1 MKAVVFSTLFLLLLP
16 VGHAAAQNGSMGQT
30 NMEQEDELVYSSYWQ
45 QKVYA
50 QRCFKACPSLAPQL
64 YDALSDFKEQFGP
77 SVEAVESLV
86 AKPGETPEQTQARV
100 RSKWEKDAD
109 RLNFSCAP
117 CNNTL
122 AIIRA
127 RAKGMG
133 SSPLR
138 EALLRN
144 HPDFAK
150 RPDLMMAKGF
160 VKRLVHTDPLSELEL
175 VLDYPAS
182 WKETPAP
189 AGASA
194 VYSDNG
200 HGYERFL
207 LFTAPHPD
215 LMEEQ
220 LDNKTSLRVLN
231 ESVDELMDER
241 WCGESKGCQAGALH
255 MDGRPARWFVQKR
268 EKPGVYHM
276 QTLWVYTVIGNRLAA
291 LQMDVRSSRPSETPA
306 SVEQR
311 FSRYLPAFLRM
322 AESMRVIRQDPAA
335 QPMD

>member
-1 MKAVVFSTLFLLLLP
+1 MNAVVFFVVFLLFILAGP
-16 VGHAAAQNGSMGQT
+16 AAAQNDSLGRT
-30 NMEQEDELVYSSYWQ
+30 NLEQEDALVYSSYWQ

-50 QRCFKACPSLAPQL
+50 ERCFKACPPLAPRL
-64 YDALSDFKEQFGP
+64 YDALSDFKGQFGP
-77 SVEAVESLV
+77 SVEAVERLV
-86 AKPGETPEQTQARV
+86 AKPGETPEQTQARF

-109 RLNFSCAP
+109 TLNFSCAP

-122 AIIRA
+122 SIIQA
-127 RAKGMG
+127 RAKGLAN
-133 SSPLR
+133 SPLR

-144 HPDFAK
+144 HPEFAK
-150 RPDLMMAKGF
+150 RPDRMMAKGF
-160 VKRLVHTDPLSELEL
+160 VKQLVHTDPLSGLEL
-175 VLDYPAS
+175 ILDYPAT

-200 HGYERFL
+200 HGFERLL

-215 LMEEQ
+215 LMEKNI
-220 LDNKTSLRVLN
+220 DNETSLRVLD
-231 ESVDELMDER
+231 EAVDELMDER
-241 WCGESKGCQAGALH
+241 WCGESKGCQAGKMQ

-268 EKPGVYHM
+268 EKPGVYLM

-291 LQMDVRSSRPSETPA
+291 LQMDVRSATPSETPA

-311 FSRYLPAFLRM
+311 FSRYMPAFLRM
-322 AESMRVIRQDPAA
+322 AESMRVVKTQ
-335 QPMD
+335 